1 MPDKKEKDF
10 DDVTLFLGDYGPF
23 QITLIFLLSLFIIP
37 NGYMGVVFVFV
48 SDTPDFH
55 CKVNEKWNL
64 NSSYVQDF
72 TFTERSSSVGPD
84 GCSRYKERLNS
95 SQVSPSN
102 DTEACA
108 DGWDFSKDIY
118 TATIVSEWELV
129 CDNAWKVPFSS
140 SLYFVGV
147 LTGSF
152 VCGNLSDRIGR
163 KPVLFLTMAMQ
174 CITALIQAASVNW
187 GMFTMLSCLRGFGLT
202 SCYTTSLI
210 LGSEILSPKPRMAY
224 NLLGQS
230 VGFGLGYALLPLFGY
245 FIRDWRMLLV
255 ACAIPGLL
263 VMPLWWVVPESPRW
277 LLQKNR
283 LKEAEAVIRKAA
295 KMNQVSTPDI
305 IFPSKECLDQMKSNR
320 DERNSYTCLDLL
332 RTSNIRIITLMGIFM
347 WFTCILVFSGLSLN
361 TSNLNGNKYLNC
373 FISAVIDIAAYIM
386 TWVMV
391 SRMSRPIF
399 VFSSM
404 MFCGILLLIIQLVPD
419 DMDTVFQALAL
430 SGRFGISAAYSIMFV
445 FFIEL
450 MPTVVRNTG
459 LGIFSTTGRIGSIL
473 CPYIIYLGVYNK
485 GTPYIVFGSMSIVAS
500 VLTLFLPDTRNN
512 KLPELISQVQPV
524 HRHCCPNKGTSAH
537 SPNLRAGK
545 WRRAPSVDKQR
556 HHFTGGSIC

>member
-1 MPDKKEKDF
+1 MSDKKEKDF

-55 CKVNEKWNL
+55 CKVNEN
-64 NSSYVQDF
+64 
-72 TFTERSSSVGPD
+72 
-84 GCSRYKERLNS
+84 RYKERLNS

-305 IFPSKECLDQMKSNR
+305 IFPSKE

-419 DMDTVFQALAL
+419 GVYCALAL

-512 KLPELISQVQPV
+512 KLPELISQVQP
-524 HRHCCPNKGTSAH
+524 CCYWSN
-537 SPNLRAGK
+537 NQ
-545 WRRAPSVDKQR
+545 VE
-556 HHFTGGSIC
+556 